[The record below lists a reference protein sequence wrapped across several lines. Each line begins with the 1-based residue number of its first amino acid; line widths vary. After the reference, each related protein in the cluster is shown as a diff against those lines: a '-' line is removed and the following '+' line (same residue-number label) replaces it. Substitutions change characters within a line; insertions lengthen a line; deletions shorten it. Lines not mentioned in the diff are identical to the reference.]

1 MGELE
6 ELKYLK
12 RVGGKHRYVTYESS
26 DENKGNTIM
35 MRKGDRMWAPCHTT
49 DHKNLRLIFKLR
61 GKKTH
66 VKGGMQNSPSS
77 SLKYG
82 SRAGKVNNAS

>member
-26 DENKGNTIM
+26 DENKGNTITM
-35 MRKGDRMWAPCHTT
+35 INSINQRKTVM
-49 DHKNLRLIFKLR
+49 K
-61 GKKTH
+61 
-66 VKGGMQNSPSS
+66 
-77 SLKYG
+77 
-82 SRAGKVNNAS
+82 ASDYFQPKS